1 MLTITYSMK
10 KEIKEAKW
18 GTQKKILKK
27 NNNQLGF
34 IRGKTV
40 QLGFKKLGCK
50 KTPHS

>member
-1 MLTITYSMK
+1 MK

-27 NNNQLGF
+27 NNNNQLGF